1 MSIIDNINA
10 LKTLD
15 LTELKSLS
23 TTLQFHLHSGD
34 VVN

>member
-1 MSIIDNINA
+1 MSSIIDNINA

-23 TTLQFHLHSGD
+23 TTLAISFTFR
-34 VVN
+34 